1 MFVKVSYLGAYPL
14 GADVELNGVKIMQS
28 DWNEYR
34 KPVFMYGKK
43 AVISPFFLQMF
54 YITQEAK
61 TIFFAAHEYRLGHY
75 HIFTVGESANEKLSK
90 KITPDRH

>member
-43 AVISPFFLQMF
+43 AVISPLCLQLF
-54 YITQEAK
+54 YVVFETKIV
-61 TIFFAAHEYRLGHY
+61 FFAADEYRLGHY

-90 KITPDRH
+90 KINPDRH

>member
-28 DWNEYR
+28 KWNEYR
-34 KPVFMYGKK
+34 KPVFIYGKK
-43 AVISPFFLQMF
+43 SVVSPFFLQMF

-61 TIFFAAHEYRLGHY
+61 TIFFAADEYRLGHY
-75 HIFTVGESANEKLSK
+75 HIFTVGESTNEKLSK
-90 KITPDRH
+90 KITPDRF